1 MTASPSTPPTPDEEV
16 TSLEPPER
24 PQRRAGDT
32 DRKISRLE
40 RRLARERSARRMAED
55 VSEAKLRSAYLAQRE
70 AERNAELAQEAS
82 VAKSAFLANMSHEL
96 RTPLNGII
104 GMTSLLADTD
114 LDVEQREFVSVVR
127 SSGQTLL
134 RVINDILDFSKIE
147 AGRLDLERYPFEIRA
162 MVADSLDLASTLTNE
177 KGIELTYE
185 VGDSVPQVL
194 LGDAVRIRQ
203 ILDNLVSN
211 ATKFTHEG
219 EIVVTVRAKEVAV
232 DRHRIFL
239 SVRDTGIGI
248 KAHRVDSLFES
259 FQQAD
264 VSTTR
269 TYGGTG
275 LGLTISLQLAE
286 MMGGTIK
293 VSSEYGTGSTFT
305 VELVLDSVNDGDRP
319 SAAEAMACLDGRYV
333 LIVDDNATNLRIL
346 ERQLAKWKMR
356 SLVASSG
363 AEALEQVDELKR
375 VDIAILDMQM
385 PEMDGST
392 LAMELRKLD
401 LPRFPI
407 TLLTSLGRRE
417 DADDVFSAQLSKPVH
432 PTSLQEVLVGLLQHQ
447 THAYER
453 GSESGGIPRLAK
465 TKPLKILLAED
476 NAVNQKVATAL
487 LDRLGYRP
495 EKDVEV
501 VPDGRQAVVA
511 ATTNDFDLILM
522 DVQMPNLDGLA
533 ATKAIRA
540 ILPPE
545 KQPWIIAL
553 TANAFAEDREASQAA
568 GMQDHLAKP
577 IQLEELIEALQRVGT
592 VGDD

>member
-55 VSEAKLRSAYLAQRE
+55 VSEAKLRTAYLAQRE

-96 RTPLNGII
+96 RTPLNGVI

-162 MVADSLDLASTLTNE
+162 MVADSMDLASALTNE

-232 DRHRIFL
+232 DRHRIFV

-248 KAHRVDSLFES
+248 KSHRVDSLFES

-346 ERQLAKWKMR
+346 ERQLAKWNMR

-417 DADDVFSAQLSKPVH
+417 DADDIFSAQLSKPVH

>member
-1 MTASPSTPPTPDEEV
+1 MTASPSTPPSNEEV
-16 TSLEPPER
+16 TPPESDER
-24 PQRRAGDT
+24 PQRRASDT
-32 DRKISRLE
+32 NRKIQRLE
-40 RRLARERSARRMAED
+40 RRLARERAARRMAED
-55 VSEAKLRSAYLAQRE
+55 VSEAKLRGAYLAQRE
-70 AERNAELAQEAS
+70 AERSAEMAQEAS

-96 RTPLNGII
+96 RTPLNGVI
-104 GMTSLLADTD
+104 GMTSLLTDTE
-114 LDVEQREFVSVVR
+114 LDVEQREFVSVIR
-127 SSGQTLL
+127 ASGQTLL
-134 RVINDILDFSKIE
+134 TVINDILDFSKIE

-162 MVADSLDLASTLTNE
+162 MVADSLDLASTFTSE

-203 ILDNLVSN
+203 VLDNLISN
-211 ATKFTHEG
+211 AGKFTHEG

-232 DRHRIFL
+232 DRHRIYL

-293 VSSEYGTGSTFT
+293 VTSEYGTGSTFT
-305 VELVLDSVNDGDRP
+305 VELVLDSVDDGNRP
-319 SAAEAMACLDGRYV
+319 SPTEALACLAGRYV

-346 ERQLAKWKMR
+346 ERQLAKWDMR
-356 SLVASSG
+356 CLVASSG
-363 AEALEQVDELKR
+363 AGALEQLDELKR
-375 VDIAILDMQM
+375 VDLAILDMQM

-392 LAMELRKLD
+392 LALELRKLD

-407 TLLTSLGRRE
+407 ALLTSLGRRE
-417 DADDVFSAQLSKPVH
+417 DGDDVFAAQMSKPVH
-432 PTSLQEVLVGLLQHQ
+432 PSSLQEVLVGLLQHQ
-447 THAYER
+447 VATAAKDKDET
-453 GSESGGIPRLAK
+453 GGIPNLAK
-465 TKPLKILLAED
+465 TKPMKILLAED

-487 LDRLGYRP
+487 LDRLGY
-495 EKDVEV
+495 KIEV

-511 ATTNDFDLILM
+511 ATTSDFDLILM

-540 ILPPE
+540 ILPDDR
-545 KQPWIIAL
+545 QPWIIAL
-553 TANAFAEDREASQAA
+553 TANAFAEDRAASREA

-577 IQLEELIEALQRVGT
+577 IQLEELIEALKRVGST
-592 VGDD
+592 

>member
-1 MTASPSTPPTPDEEV
+1 MSGSPSTPPSGEEV
-16 TSLEPPER
+16 TSSPDLDDR
-24 PQRRAGDT
+24 PQRRST
-32 DRKISRLE
+32 DANRKIQRLE
-40 RRLARERSARRMAED
+40 RRLARERAARRMAED
-55 VSEAKLRSAYLAQRE
+55 VSETKLRTAYLAQRE
-70 AERNAELAQEAS
+70 AERSAEMAQEAS

-96 RTPLNGII
+96 RTPLNGVI
-104 GMTSLLADTD
+104 GMTSLLTDTD
-114 LDVEQREFVSVVR
+114 LDAEQREFVAVVR

-134 RVINDILDFSKIE
+134 TVINDILDFSKIE

-162 MVADSLDLASTLTNE
+162 MVADSLDLASTMTSE

-203 ILDNLVSN
+203 ILDNLISN
-211 ATKFTHEG
+211 ASKFTHEG
-219 EIVVTVRAKEVAV
+219 EIVVTVRAKEIAV
-232 DRHRIFL
+232 DRHRIYL
-239 SVRDTGIGI
+239 SIRDTGIGI

-293 VSSEYGTGSTFT
+293 VTSEYGTGSTFT
-305 VELVLDSVNDGDRP
+305 IEVVLDSIDDGNRP
-319 SAAEAMACLDGRYV
+319 TAGEALECLSGRYV

-346 ERQLAKWKMR
+346 ERQLAKWNMR
-356 SLVASSG
+356 CLVASSG
-363 AEALEQVDELKR
+363 EEALEQLEDLKK

-392 LAMELRKLD
+392 LALSLRKLD

-407 TLLTSLGRRE
+407 ALLTSLGRRE
-417 DADDVFSAQLSKPVH
+417 EADDVFAAQMSKPVH
-432 PTSLQEVLVGLLQHQ
+432 PSSLQEVLVGLLQHQ
-447 THAYER
+447 TTPVADK
-453 GSESGGIPRLAK
+453 GGESGIPKLAK
-465 TKPLKILLAED
+465 TKPLRILLAED
-476 NAVNQKVATAL
+476 NAVNQKVARAL
-487 LDRLGYRP
+487 LDRLGY
-495 EKDVEV
+495 DVEI

-511 ATTNDFDLILM
+511 ATTSDFDLILM

-540 ILPPE
+540 ILPE
-545 KQPWIIAL
+545 ERQPWIIAL
-553 TANAFAEDREASQAA
+553 TANAFAEDREASREA

-577 IQLEELIEALQRVGT
+577 IQLDELIEALKRVGSS
-592 VGDD
+592 